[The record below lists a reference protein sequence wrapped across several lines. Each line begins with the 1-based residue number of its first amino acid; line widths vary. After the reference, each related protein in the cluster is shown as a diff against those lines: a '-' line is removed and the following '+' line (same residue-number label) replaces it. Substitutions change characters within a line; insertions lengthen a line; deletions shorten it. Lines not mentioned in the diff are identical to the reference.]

1 MMYLRTQFNVGS
13 SNGSLIAVNK
23 RVVKYGFQAV
33 LFNSYLTFKMKYL
46 KTVAGFN
53 P

>member
-23 RVVKYGFQAV
+23 RVVKYGFQAGTV
-33 LFNSYLTFKMKYL
+33 QQLPDVQNEILKNSCRI
-46 KTVAGFN
+46 
-53 P
+53 